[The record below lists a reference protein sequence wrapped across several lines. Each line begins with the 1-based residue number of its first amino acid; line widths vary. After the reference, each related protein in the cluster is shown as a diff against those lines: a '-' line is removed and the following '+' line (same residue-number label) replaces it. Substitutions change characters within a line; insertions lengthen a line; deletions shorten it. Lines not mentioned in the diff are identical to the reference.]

1 MNEVLTVRCKIKE
14 MGKINYKFC
23 LLYKNKY
30 YDLKT
35 LNTYDVFN
43 GENGILLSEILNEN
57 LLSERSKKILNEHKN
72 DLFNLI
78 KRNIYLD
85 NSEIDLNN
93 GLNCESISFVL
104 YNLGEIALDKNAEIY
119 IENMNNTYL
128 GMKIGNDIYDIKTKK
143 KVKTV
148 ADDLTFG
155 DVGVSSFIP
164 ISENLLSEEAYTF
177 LLSES
182 ISMLE
187 IKDKPKIFIFGKLDS
202 ISMN

>member
-14 MGKINYKFC
+14 MGKISYKFC